1 MNAAL
6 PPSSSFQ
13 KSDLLY
19 VHDAL
24 TRQKWLVDGGA
35 VLSIMPPTAAQRLKG
50 PNGIQL
56 QAANGSKIPCYG
68 VSSIPIHLA
77 DRKIVFPVTI
87 ADVKQPILGADFL
100 AQSYLAPNHRDGTL
114 LDLRDFSVLKAN
126 FETESEPIRIN
137 HVSQVNDPYYQLL
150 DQKFPNLSNPTFR
163 VKQVDHGVLHYIPTD
178 GPPVQSRARK
188 LSPEKL
194 AVAKAELDKL
204 VELGVCERGKSE
216 WSSPLLV
223 TTKPC
228 NSPCTCENEAPC
240 GGWRVCG
247 DYRRLNSMTTTDRYP
262 VKSLQDFNAE
272 LRGKKIFSKVDL
284 LKGYHQIP
292 VNPNDIRKTAVI
304 TPFGLF
310 VFPRCPFG
318 LKNAGQD
325 FQRLM
330 DQILGDVPHTYVYLD
345 DILIASET
353 MEEHIED
360 LKRVF
365 EILEANGLVVN
376 RKKCVLGKKS
386 IEFLGHLVDENG
398 IRPLPEKVE
407 AIRKVKAPTTIK
419 ELQRFLGM
427 VNYYRRF
434 IPKAAHHLYFL
445 FEALGDKPKRLQ
457 WDKNMQQSFDAIKE
471 ALAKATML
479 RHPDPSLPLAITSD
493 ASKVAIG
500 AVIEQRG
507 PKGWEPLAFFS
518 KKLSDSQQN
527 WPPYDRELHAAHK
540 AVRHFKY
547 MVEGRPFT
555 LYTDHQSLIP
565 SMSKKTEAQ
574 TARQSNQLAEI
585 SEYTTDI
592 RYLEGKSNVVADA
605 LSRPNGEDPSLE
617 AVGKTVSS
625 VGRINSVSKTL
636 QVHPFRWAIANL
648 QQGVEIPSNEAIVN
662 HINAFVNA
670 ISYAPASGSINSIS
684 KSSTATAENDED
696 DDDIFEEME
705 NRYNRL
711 RTTTSKAPAHSSSPS
726 SAVANLPAH
735 AAAGSKK
742 EKNVSFASPI
752 ASTAL
757 HNPKKLDK
765 THPQAVGQ
773 LCLQEAASASTAASS
788 SSSTPCPIIT
798 KLDDIPSGS
807 LGHFHSEFGRSTSTA
822 SSSCNATLPK
832 RFRSAS
838 STNDSKLEVENA
850 FAIAAKDPLKD
861 GKVKNQL
868 NPISVNA
875 IRCHP
880 NQQNGNEAISS
891 LEDMLQPN
899 QEELSHETVQAGAA
913 SSDASHAAFRIQKAQ
928 TVLSPEPFLSPNP
941 KTALYRAPDYAAKCY
956 TRSFLD
962 NDSSQS
968 HETQQ
973 AAPHHQGEDNCAADD
988 KIDNQAE
995 SLPQNANEIRAQ
1007 NSQNQEKS
1015 VASDKIQDLQLV
1027 VNAIDHFD
1035 IDLEDLAR
1043 QQSLDPDFR
1052 TISREARSGLNF
1064 RKIPLGDSF
1073 IFVDVSNGPAR
1084 PFVPLSYRKRI
1095 FNIIHGLGHPG
1106 VERTRQSV
1114 AAKFVWPGMRQDVS
1128 RWARECV
1135 PCQQAKIHRHTVPP
1149 IQDFTVPAKR
1159 FQHIHVDIVSM
1170 PHSNNFN
1177 HLLTVVDRFSRW
1189 PAAIPI
1195 PDMNAETVIDAL
1207 THGWI
1212 ANYGVPEV
1220 VTTDRGTQFTSTIWT
1235 QLLKNWGA
1243 KHITTMAYH
1252 PEANGMV
1259 ERLHRRL
1266 KESLIALGNGH
1277 RNQWFWKLPMTLL
1290 ALRTTIKPDLGAS
1303 PSELVYGEGV
1313 AVPGQLIG
1321 PPVLSDEELLR
1332 EQRST
1337 LSNLRMEVERLQ
1349 PVPTS
1354 THRRPQTHVPDEL
1367 ATATHVLVRKGLQ
1380 PSLTAPYEGP
1390 FKILA
1395 RHETGFRVQF
1405 PGRNSDVVALARLKP
1420 AIVAADDPAND
1431 DDDDDR
1437 DDVVPPSPPPPG
1449 RRPGPRTRI
1458 PQPTSRVT
1466 RSATQ
1471 RVATSTQSN
1480 EVNEPIR
1487 SNPSRPTRSSA
1498 APIPSTSTA
1507 PTRDASSFETIDP
1520 TGRVEYPDNNNLP
1533 ACPSLTQES
1542 ILADAF
1548 PHLPDPMSRDP
1559 KDVNQPVVAPSADI
1573 PGPSNRASNQ
1583 GGVKQRVLSFSN
1595 PKRGNFSYRRRRPDI
1610 SALNTLLR
1618 NLNN

>member
-6 PPSSSFQ
+6 PSSSSF

-19 VHDAL
+19 VHDVL
-24 TRQKWLVDGGA
+24 THQKWLVDGGA
-35 VLSIMPPTAAQRLKG
+35 VLSIMPPTMAQRLKG
-50 PNGIQL
+50 PNGTQL

-68 VSSIPIHLA
+68 VSRIPIHLA

-87 ADVKQPILGADFL
+87 ADVRQPILGADFL
-100 AQSYLAPNHRDGTL
+100 AHAYLAPNHRDGTL
-114 LDLRDFSVLKAN
+114 IDLRDFSVLKAN
-126 FETESEPIRIN
+126 FETENEPIRIN
-137 HVSQVNDPYYQLL
+137 HVSQIMDPYYQLL
-150 DQKFPNLSNPTFR
+150 DQSFPDLSNPTFK
-163 VKQVDHGVLHYIPTD
+163 VKEVDHGVLHYIPTD

-228 NSPCTCENEAPC
+228 NSPCTCEKESPC

-247 DYRRLNSMTTTDRYP
+247 DYRRLNTMTTTDRYP

-292 VNPNDIRKTAVI
+292 VNPSDVRKTAVI

-330 DQILGDVPHTYVYLD
+330 DQILGDVPHTFVYLD

-353 MEEHIED
+353 MEEHLED
-360 LKRVF
+360 LKNVF

-386 IEFLGHLVDENG
+386 IEFLGHLVDESG

-407 AIRKVKAPTTIK
+407 AIRKVKPPTTIK

-445 FEALGDKPKRLQ
+445 FESLGSKPKRLT
-457 WDKNMQQSFDAIKE
+457 WDQNMQQSFDAIKE

-493 ASKVAIG
+493 ASDVAIG

-518 KKLSDSQQN
+518 KKLSDSQQK

-540 AVRHFKY
+540 AVRHFKH

-574 TARQSNQLAEI
+574 TARQSNQLSEI

-605 LSRPNGEDPSLE
+605 LSRPNGDDSSLE
-617 AVGKTVSS
+617 AVNQNVSA
-625 VGRINSVSKTL
+625 VNRIQKVTKTL
-636 QVHPFRWAIANL
+636 QVHPFRWSIANL
-648 QQGVEIPSNEAIVN
+648 EQGKEPPSNEAIVN
-662 HINAFVNA
+662 HVNAFINA
-670 ISYAPASGSINSIS
+670 ISFAPTPASINSVS
-684 KSSTATAENDED
+684 KTTAADADDSWICKDDDFFEDMEARYLKLKTLPSSIRSSSSNAAANMPASSATTAEAK
-696 DDDIFEEME
+696 
-705 NRYNRL
+705 R
-711 RTTTSKAPAHSSSPS
+711 
-726 SAVANLPAH
+726 
-735 AAAGSKK
+735 
-742 EKNVSFASPI
+742 KNVTFASPVVNI
-752 ASTAL
+752 NSDARKSESKTNFQSSCDTTPAKRFPSASPTNHCSQEAETQSATT
-757 HNPKKLDK
+757 PSG
-765 THPQAVGQ
+765 P
-773 LCLQEAASASTAASS
+773 LQEDIKKSS
-788 SSSTPCPIIT
+788 SIPKLANSTDVHLI
-798 KLDDIPSGS
+798 
-807 LGHFHSEFGRSTSTA
+807 HNSEKVSKSA
-822 SSSCNATLPK
+822 DEAT
-832 RFRSAS
+832 R
-838 STNDSKLEVENA
+838 
-850 FAIAAKDPLKD
+850 
-861 GKVKNQL
+861 
-868 NPISVNA
+868 
-875 IRCHP
+875 
-880 NQQNGNEAISS
+880 
-891 LEDMLQPN
+891 QPN
-899 QEELSHETVQAGAA
+899 HLQQGHQIRHADAVNLGVQ
-913 SSDASHAAFRIQKAQ
+913 HPVFRFQKTQ
-928 TVLSPEPFLSPNP
+928 TVLPPESFVSENGKITENRGLNS
-941 KTALYRAPDYAAKCY
+941 AAKCY
-956 TRSFLD
+956 SRPFLD
-962 NDSSQS
+962 NDGPQS
-968 HETQQ
+968 RQILHT
-973 AAPHHQGEDNCAADD
+973 APHQQDERSCTSDEKIHNQEAAV
-988 KIDNQAE
+988 Q
-995 SLPQNANEIRAQ
+995 QNANEIKAPDC
-1007 NSQNQEKS
+1007 QNQEKS
-1015 VASDKIQDLQLV
+1015 VALDKISDLQLV

-1043 QQSLDPDFR
+1043 QQALDPDFR

-1095 FNIIHGLGHPG
+1095 FDIIHGLGHPG

-1128 RWARECV
+1128 RWARQCL
-1135 PCQQAKIHRHTVPP
+1135 PCQQSKIHRHTVPP
-1149 IQDFTVPAKR
+1149 IQEFTVPAKR

-1170 PHSNNFN
+1170 PNSNQFN

-1189 PAAIPI
+1189 PTAIPI
-1195 PDMNAETVIDAL
+1195 PDMNAETVVDAL

-1220 VTTDRGTQFTSTIWT
+1220 VTTDRGSQFTSAIWT
-1235 QLLKNWGA
+1235 QLLRNWGC
-1243 KHITTMAYH
+1243 KHITTTAYH

-1266 KESLIALGNGH
+1266 KESLIALGNGQ

-1303 PSELVYGEGV
+1303 PAELVYGEGV

-1321 PPVLSDEELLR
+1321 PPTLSDAELLR

-1337 LSNLRMEVERLQ
+1337 LGNLRMEVERLQ

-1354 THRRPQTHVPDEL
+1354 THRRPQTHIPDEL

-1380 PSLTAPYEGP
+1380 PSLTAPYDGP

-1405 PGRNSDVVALARLKP
+1405 PGRNSDIVALARLKP
-1420 AIVAADDPAND
+1420 AIVAADDPANESD
-1431 DDDDDR
+1431 DEQDDI
-1437 DDVVPPSPPPPG
+1437 VPPSPPPPG
-1449 RRPGPRTRI
+1449 RRPGPRTRM

-1471 RVATSTQSN
+1471 RNAASSQPA
-1480 EVNEPIR
+1480 EANEPIR
-1487 SNPSRPTRSSA
+1487 STTSNSNRPSA
-1498 APIPSTSTA
+1498 AATSAATLA
-1507 PTRDASSFETIDP
+1507 PARDAESFETVDP
-1520 TGRVEYPDNNNLP
+1520 TGRVEIPDDNNLP
-1533 ACPSLTQES
+1533 VGPSVVQEN
-1542 ILADAF
+1542 ILAEAF

-1559 KDVNQPVVAPSADI
+1559 NDLQQPTLGPFAAPSSS
-1573 PGPSNRASNQ
+1573 GRSNQ
-1583 GGVKQRVLSFSN
+1583 GGAKTRVHSFSN
-1595 PKRGNFSYRRRRPDI
+1595 PQKGNFSYRRRRPDV
-1610 SALNTLLR
+1610 SALNELLKTL
-1618 NLNN
+1618 ND

>member
-6 PPSSSFQ
+6 PSSTSL

-19 VHDAL
+19 VHDVL
-24 TRQKWLVDGGA
+24 THQKWLVDGGA
-35 VLSIMPPTAAQRLKG
+35 VLSIMPPTPAQRLKG
-50 PNGIQL
+50 PNGTQL

-68 VSSIPIHLA
+68 VSRISINLA

-87 ADVKQPILGADFL
+87 ADVRQHILGADFL
-100 AQSYLAPNHRDGTL
+100 AHAYLAPNHRDGTL

-126 FETESEPIRIN
+126 FETEDEPIRIN
-137 HVSQVNDPYYQLL
+137 HVSQVNDPYYRLL
-150 DQKFPNLSNPTFR
+150 DQSFPDLSNPTFK
-163 VKQVDHGVLHYIPTD
+163 VKEVDHGVLHYIPTD

-204 VELGVCERGKSE
+204 VELGVCVRGKSE

-228 NSPCTCENEAPC
+228 NSPCTCEKESPC

-247 DYRRLNSMTTTDRYP
+247 DYRRLNHMTTTDRYP

-292 VNPNDIRKTAVI
+292 VNPSDIRKTAVI

-330 DQILGDVPHTYVYLD
+330 DQILGDVPHTFVYLD

-353 MEEHIED
+353 MEEHLQD
-360 LKRVF
+360 LKNVF

-376 RKKCVLGKKS
+376 RKKCILGKKS

-407 AIRKVKAPTTIK
+407 AIRKVKPPTTIK

-445 FEALGDKPKRLQ
+445 FEALGEKPKKLN

-479 RHPDPSLPLAITSD
+479 HHPDPSLPLAITSD

-565 SMSKKTEAQ
+565 SMAKKTEAQ
-574 TARQSNQLAEI
+574 TARQSNQLSEI

-605 LSRPNGEDPSLE
+605 LSRPNGEEATISAVNKLTNVSKTLQIHPFRWSIANLERGQEPPSNAAIVNHVNAFINAISFSPE
-617 AVGKTVSS
+617 PAS
-625 VGRINSVSKTL
+625 INSVSKASSIEMEDGWIVKDDDFFDDMEARYLKLKSTSSSSRSSSTNAASYAAAAAATAGSKAKN
-636 QVHPFRWAIANL
+636 VTFASPVASANSIAKKSNQTFPQGSMSQKSL
-648 QQGVEIPSNEAIVN
+648 QQPRCNSNAAPSSSSAAANSSSRPNNQLHPAQGHHSTEFQN
-662 HINAFVNA
+662 SNA
-670 ISYAPASGSINSIS
+670 
-684 KSSTATAENDED
+684 
-696 DDDIFEEME
+696 
-705 NRYNRL
+705 
-711 RTTTSKAPAHSSSPS
+711 SPS
-726 SAVANLPAH
+726 SN
-735 AAAGSKK
+735 
-742 EKNVSFASPI
+742 I
-752 ASTAL
+752 
-757 HNPKKLDK
+757 
-765 THPQAVGQ
+765 
-773 LCLQEAASASTAASS
+773 
-788 SSSTPCPIIT
+788 
-798 KLDDIPSGS
+798 
-807 LGHFHSEFGRSTSTA
+807 STA
-822 SSSCNATLPK
+822 SSK
-832 RFRSAS
+832 RFSSAS
-838 STNDSKLEVENA
+838 STSHCDQEAETSFAVTSSGPLQDGRVKSANSSNLVEK
-850 FAIAAKDPLKD
+850 IC
-861 GKVKNQL
+861 V
-868 NPISVNA
+868 
-875 IRCHP
+875 HP
-880 NQQNGNEAISS
+880 NDKSQIPSNPA
-891 LEDMLQPN
+891 DDDTLQPN
-899 QEELSHETVQAGAA
+899 DEQLEHQMQQTDAVESGVQ
-913 SSDASHAAFRIQKAQ
+913 HPAFRSEKIP
-928 TVLSPEPFLSPNP
+928 TVCHTEPFMSPKP
-941 KTALYRAPDYAAKCY
+941 KIAVDRAPDSAAQCY
-956 TRSFLD
+956 IRPFLE
-962 NDSSQS
+962 NHNKQS
-968 HETQQ
+968 HKILHR
-973 AAPHHQGEDNCAADD
+973 APHNQEEHSRASSEKIHKQEAAL
-988 KIDNQAE
+988 Q
-995 SLPQNANEIRAQ
+995 QNANEIRAPD
-1007 NSQNQEKS
+1007 SENQQKS
-1015 VASDKIQDLQLV
+1015 VAMDKISDLQLV

-1043 QQSLDPDFR
+1043 QQTLDPDFR

-1095 FNIIHGLGHPG
+1095 FDVIHGLGHPG

-1114 AAKFVWPGMRQDVS
+1114 AAKFVWPGMKQDVS
-1128 RWARECV
+1128 RWARECI

-1149 IQDFTVPAKR
+1149 IQEFTVPAKR

-1170 PHSNNFN
+1170 PNSNSFN
-1177 HLLTVVDRFSRW
+1177 HLLTIVDRFSRW
-1189 PAAIPI
+1189 PTAIPI
-1195 PDMNAETVIDAL
+1195 QDMNAETVVDAL

-1220 VTTDRGTQFTSTIWT
+1220 VTTDRGAQFTSTIFT
-1235 QLLKNWGA
+1235 QLLRNWGC
-1243 KHITTMAYH
+1243 KHITTTAYH

-1313 AVPGQLIG
+1313 TVPGQLIG
-1321 PPVLSDEELLR
+1321 PPVLSDADLLR
-1332 EQRST
+1332 EQRAT
-1337 LSNLRMEVERLQ
+1337 LGNLRMEVERLQ

-1367 ATATHVLVRKGLQ
+1367 ATATHVLVRKGIQ

-1390 FKILA
+1390 FKVLA
-1395 RHETGFRVQF
+1395 RHETGFRLQF
-1405 PGRNSDVVALARLKP
+1405 PGRNSDIVALARLKP
-1420 AIVAADDPAND
+1420 AIVAADDPINQD
-1431 DDDDDR
+1431 DDDENDDI
-1437 DDVVPPSPPPPG
+1437 VPPSPPPPG
-1449 RRPGPRTRI
+1449 RRPGPRTRV
-1458 PQPTSRVT
+1458 PQPTTRVT
-1466 RSATQ
+1466 RSTTQ
-1471 RVATSTQSN
+1471 RNAAPASDA
-1480 EVNEPIR
+1480 EANEPNR
-1487 SNPSRPTRSSA
+1487 SIPSRNNRSSA
-1498 APIPSTSTA
+1498 VPSSSSTTA
-1507 PTRDASSFETIDP
+1507 PSRDAEAFETRDP
-1520 TGRVEYPDNNNLP
+1520 TGRVEIPDDNNLP
-1533 ACPSLTQES
+1533 IGPSVVQEN

-1548 PHLPDPMSRDP
+1548 PYLPDPMSRDP
-1559 KDVNQPVVAPSADI
+1559 RDLDQPVVAPPAAPSTSSR
-1573 PGPSNRASNQ
+1573 PSNSASNQ
-1583 GGVKQRVLSFSN
+1583 GGAKGRVLSFSN
-1595 PKRGNFSYRRRRPDI
+1595 PKKGNFSYRRRRPDV
-1610 SALNTLLR
+1610 SALNEMLR
-1618 NLNN
+1618 SLND